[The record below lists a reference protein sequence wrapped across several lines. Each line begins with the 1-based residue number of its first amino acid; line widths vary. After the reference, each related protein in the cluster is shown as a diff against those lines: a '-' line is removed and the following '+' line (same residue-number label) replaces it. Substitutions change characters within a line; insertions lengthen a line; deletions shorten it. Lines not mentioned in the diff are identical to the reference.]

1 MFMINNQNDT
11 IKVKMLGGFSISF
24 KDRELTDDQGRTKKV
39 WTLIEYLLA
48 NYDTS
53 VSQERLIEAVW
64 PEEEYDNPL
73 NALKNLVY
81 RARTALKEICPPD
94 LPLDFILFERNTYA
108 WNPKLFCEID
118 IEQMESLHKSASD
131 KSKSI
136 EERIADYEKAIALYN
151 GEFLPKSSYLDWVI
165 GKSAYYAS
173 LYLDCVLDLIPLYNQ
188 INDYE
193 KTVIL
198 CEAAIVHCPYEENIH
213 QALLVAYGKTR
224 QKKKAIAHYQHI
236 SKVFYDEFGIQ
247 LSDET
252 TQIYKD
258 IVKEM
263 HNVELDLSVIMEDLK
278 EAGERPGAFFCDY
291 NIFKQIYQLQ
301 ARSVRRTGLS
311 IHVALLTL
319 TDRHGNMPSTSSLK
333 MGMKRLKDC
342 VVGSLRKGD
351 VVAPY
356 SAAQLVIML
365 PLTTY
370 EDGNMVLNRIAKKFD
385 GLQQNMMLRL
395 NTRLSALAPVDLM

>member
-1 MFMINNQNDT
+1 
-11 IKVKMLGGFSISF
+11 
-24 KDRELTDDQGRTKKV
+24 
-39 WTLIEYLLA
+39 
-48 NYDTS
+48 
-53 VSQERLIEAVW
+53 
-64 PEEEYDNPL
+64 
-73 NALKNLVY
+73 
-81 RARTALKEICPPD
+81 
-94 LPLDFILFERNTYA
+94 
-108 WNPKLFCEID
+108 
-118 IEQMESLHKSASD
+118 MESLHKSASD
-131 KSKSI
+131 KSRNI
-136 EERIADYEKAIALYN
+136 EERIADYEKAITLYS

-173 LYLDCVLDLIPLYNQ
+173 LYLDCVQDLIPLYNQ
-188 INDYE
+188 VNDYE
-193 KTVIL
+193 KTVLL

-213 QALLVAYGKTR
+213 QALLVSYGKTR
-224 QKKKAIAHYQHI
+224 QKKRAIAHYQHI
-236 SKVFYDEFGIQ
+236 SEVFYDEFGIQ

-252 TQIYKD
+252 TKIYKD
-258 IVKEM
+258 IIKEM
-263 HNVELDLSVIMEDLK
+263 HNVELDLAVILEDLK
-278 EAGERPGAFFCDY
+278 EAGEKPGAFFCDY

-319 TDRHGNMPSTSSLK
+319 TDRHGNIPSTSSLK

-351 VVAPY
+351 VVSPY

-395 NTRLSALAPVDLM
+395 HSRLSALAPIDLI